1 MFKFI
6 TSMSKTW
13 RRLNAKRVMREG
25 RVVEEGPCDRL
36 FAAPGAAYTRM
47 LIDAIPLPMVDPG
60 WLSRGAALEA
70 ASHH

>member
-1 MFKFI
+1 V
-6 TSMSKTW
+6 
-13 RRLNAKRVMREG
+13 VMREG

-47 LIDAIPLPMVDPG
+47 LIDAVPLPVVDPG

-70 ASHH
+70 AGIIDDAFH